1 MEVFEFHNAKYF
13 VTGKL
18 ENLAQAKASCFQKA
32 GMIAKF
38 SELNFNKFAEEL
50 LKSEVFKLQN
60 STLRVNPLN
69 SSSENCYG
77 VIDVSRIDVSKGLV
91 GNVVDKCDMYAEYK
105 TLCFKGD
112 DCMSA
117 CANVL
122 PSYLLYILVPL
133 ILLIGAALG
142 AFGLFLYYK
151 KKRSNKS
158 LTDIELEEV

>member
-77 VIDVSRIDVSKGLV
+77 LIDVSRIDVSKGLV
-91 GNVVDKCDMYAEYK
+91 GNVVDECDMYAEYS

-117 CANVL
+117 CAYTL
-122 PSYLLYILVPL
+122 PSYLLYILIPL
-133 ILLIGAALG
+133 ALLIGAVMG
-142 AFGLFLYYK
+142 AVGFCLYQK
-151 KKRSNKS
+151 KKGSDKNSK
-158 LTDIELEEV
+158 DEELGQV

>member
-1 MEVFEFHNAKYF
+1 MSVIKFQNGEYF

-18 ENLAQAKASCFQKA
+18 ENIAQSKASCFQIA
-32 GMIAKF
+32 GMIAKL
-38 SELNFNKFAEEL
+38 SEKNFKEFAEEL
-50 LKSEVFKLQN
+50 LMSEVFKLQN
-60 STLRVNPLN
+60 SILRVNPLI

-77 VIDVSRIDVSKGLV
+77 VIDVSRIDVSKGLM
-91 GNVVDKCDMYAEYK
+91 GNVVEKCDTRAEYN

-117 CANVL
+117 CANAL

-133 ILLIGAALG
+133 LLLIGAALG
-142 AFGLFLYYK
+142 AFGFFLYYK
-151 KKRSNKS
+151 KKRSNKN

>member
-1 MEVFEFHNAKYF
+1 
-13 VTGKL
+13 
-18 ENLAQAKASCFQKA
+18 
-32 GMIAKF
+32 MIAKL
-38 SELNFNKFAEEL
+38 SEKNFKEI

-77 VIDVSRIDVSKGLV
+77 VLDVSRIDVSKGLV
-91 GNVVDKCDMYAEYK
+91 GNVVDKCDMYAEYN

-117 CANVL
+117 CANAL

-133 ILLIGAALG
+133 LLLIGAAFG
-142 AFGLFLYYK
+142 AFGFFLYYK
-151 KKRSNKS
+151 KKRSNKN